1 MSSNINPTNINGA
14 YPIAG
19 QDNDTQGFRDNFTN
33 IRNNLIAAK
42 TEIEELQSKAVL
54 KSQLTSGSGTVDNNF
69 NYEIQR
75 NVTSYGFV
83 KPAYQVPPN
92 VPNTDTTTGPV
103 TVSFVN
109 GDFQYLKAGGPIEI
123 TFADWPTAL
132 NTYATLR
139 MLVKTSP
146 TLDTITLDPKVTI
159 GANNLPGAVGLVVT
173 PTVAG
178 AYLFEF
184 STYDAGV
191 NVIVSTLNYPS

>member
-1 MSSNINPTNINGA
+1 MSSNINATNINGA

-19 QDNDTQGFRDNFTN
+19 QDNDSQGFRDNFTN

-54 KSQLTSGSGTVDNNF
+54 KSQLTNGSGTVDNNF

-75 NVTSYGFV
+75 NVTSYNFI
-83 KPAYQVPPN
+83 KPAYQV
-92 VPNTDTTTGPV
+92 TTTTGPV

-109 GDFQYLKAGGPIEI
+109 GDFQYLEATGPIEV

-139 MLVKTSP
+139 MLVKTS
-146 TLDTITLDPKVTI
+146 TNLDTITLDPKVTI

-184 STYDAGV
+184 STYDAGL